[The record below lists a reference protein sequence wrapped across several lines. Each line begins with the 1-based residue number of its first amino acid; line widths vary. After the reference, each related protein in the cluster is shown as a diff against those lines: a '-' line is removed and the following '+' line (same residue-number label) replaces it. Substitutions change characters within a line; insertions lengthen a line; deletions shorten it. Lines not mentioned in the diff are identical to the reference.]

1 MEGKC
6 DNNAPAFSWD
16 AVFDLSRTGF
26 ALWVWSGMVRCH
38 DVLVL
43 CLLGAALSAL
53 QADTCVVIYKIFKRF
68 KWSFGA
74 SLFVWFAL
82 LALTWWVVYENSR
95 S

>member
-1 MEGKC
+1 MEGKN
-6 DNNAPAFSWD
+6 DNNEPAFSWD
-16 AVFDLSRTGF
+16 PVFDLSRTGF

-38 DVLVL
+38 DGLVL

-74 SLFVWFAL
+74 SWFIWFWL
-82 LALTWWVVYENSR
+82 LAVTWWVVYKNSG

>member
-1 MEGKC
+1 MEEKGG
-6 DNNAPAFSWD
+6 NNKPAFLWES
-16 AVFDLSRTGF
+16 VFDLSRTGF

-53 QADTCVVIYKIFKRF
+53 QADTCFVIYRIFKGF
-68 KWSFGA
+68 KGA
-74 SLFVWFAL
+74 FAVSLFIWIAL
-82 LALTWWVVYENSR
+82 FVLTWVVVYENSR